1 MLGYMVMSNG
11 KGETVSVNCLPMA
24 GADRLDLSR
33 LELFGELTI
42 RHVAI
47 KLRGMLGSKEPL
59 HIFLVQGFAPSPEN
73 TLHDLFAAYATD
85 RGGDKELV
93 LKYSHQIVHG

>member
-1 MLGYMVMSNG
+1 M
-11 KGETVSVNCLPMA
+11 SVNCLPMA
-24 GADRLDLSR
+24 GAERLDLPR
-33 LELFGELTI
+33 LELSGELTI
-42 RHVAI
+42 RHFAH
-47 KLRGMLGSKEPL
+47 KLSEMLVSTEPL